1 VPEERKL
8 VSVLFADTVGSTAL
22 GAEHDPE
29 LIRSTM
35 ARYFERMRTIAE
47 RHGGTVEKYIGDA
60 VMVVFGVPRVH
71 DDDAERAVRAGLAM
85 RDELAELNRELAV
98 ELAAR
103 VGVNSGEAVAETS
116 EASQFLVTGD
126 VVNVAARIQQGADVG
141 EVVVG
146 ALTEQLTRV
155 AIEYRPHEPIVAKGK
170 TAPLAVFT
178 AVRAKSAIP
187 SQARGLPA
195 MRAALVGRERE
206 LKLLLDTIERA
217 KAERA
222 VHVFTLLG
230 EPGVGK
236 SRLVG
241 EVLARLRDKSAL
253 LRGRCLPYGAGITYW
268 PLMEILRAQAGIA
281 STDDRAS
288 ALANLD
294 AHLSLVLPTS
304 ADVQPVRARMLVLLG
319 LESPSV
325 AIPDVSPDRVH
336 AEIGWALRRYL
347 EALTATRTAVIVIDD
362 LQWAE
367 PALIEVI
374 DGILDRMRG
383 VPLALICVA
392 RPELT
397 ETHPRWSAGRT
408 NASTIT
414 LEGLDAAE
422 TTTLISRLLDIDDLP
437 AALRT
442 QIAVRSE
449 GNPLFCEE
457 FLRMLI
463 EDGRVIQKGGR
474 WQATPDAAAVAVPET
489 IVALLA
495 ASIDRL
501 DPHEKRALQLASII
515 GEQFNIAEV
524 TALADDASPASLDAL
539 ERKGLIL
546 EDRDA
551 GGAGAMRFKHLLVR
565 EVAYGSLA
573 KADRA
578 PLHERFATA
587 LAAEAGDRRGEFAEI
602 LAHHAEQAFT
612 LSAELRLPRD
622 VLVPRAA
629 RAGAAAVALAER
641 AEQRGDLALMN
652 RFLAVA
658 ARAATAADDPDLRDR
673 TAYLRVRALLLA
685 GNYEEARPAAAAGL
699 AAARATGD
707 PIRTARIART
717 LAYAEM
723 WGGTVDDVR
732 TAGEAAL
739 ELSIAAADDAG
750 VLEIQALGLEWHWGA
765 GQYSKY
771 VELGEALIERA
782 QALGDEVQAAQI
794 MKRVAGAARILGRL
808 DLADRFTA
816 RARAIAQR
824 FGLRALLRELLSGEA
839 TGAWLTGDAEAA
851 LAMLD
856 EVGREA
862 AEDGDGQRLVYVG
875 RRSAEIHEGEA
886 RYEEAVVAGIA
897 ALAASVRT
905 GERWNRSEIHGHL
918 AVNLLRVGRTK
929 EAEAH
934 AAEATAMLRGADDIA
949 GVSEEL
955 WMRAHLLASKGDDE
969 GADAVFRAAL
979 ASAERGEF
987 VQLHASTRLDH
998 AEFLLTRGRVSEAAA
1013 LLADIDRLAPP
1024 PPWNYRSTR
1033 RRALAASV
1041 AGQVTTRAK
1050 RTP

>member
-1 VPEERKL
+1 M
-8 VSVLFADTVGSTAL
+8 LFADTVGSTAL

-29 LIRSTM
+29 LVRSTM

-60 VMVVFGVPRVH
+60 IMVVFGVPRVH

-85 RDELAELNRELAV
+85 RDELAELNRELAL

-103 VGVNSGEAVAETS
+103 VGINSGEAVAETS
-116 EASQFLVTGD
+116 AASQFLVTGD

-170 TAPLAVFT
+170 AAPLAAFT

-241 EVLARLRDKSAL
+241 EVLARLHDDAAL

-268 PLMEILRAQAGIA
+268 PLMEILRAQAGISGA
-281 STDDRAS
+281 DDRAT
-288 ALANLD
+288 ALVNLD
-294 AHLSLVLPTS
+294 AHLAGVLSKS
-304 ADVQPVRARMLVLLG
+304 ADLPAVRARMLVLLG
-319 LESPSV
+319 LESPTA

-347 EALTATRTAVIVIDD
+347 EGLTATRTAVIVIDD

-367 PALIEVI
+367 PALIEAI

-392 RPELT
+392 RPELG

-408 NASTIT
+408 NASTMT

-437 AALRT
+437 AALRK

-463 EDGRVIQKGGR
+463 EDGRVVQRGGR
-474 WQATPDAAAVAVPET
+474 WQATPDAATVAVPET

-501 DPHEKRALQLASII
+501 GPEEKRALQLASII
-515 GEQFNIAEV
+515 GERFNLAEV
-524 TALADDASPASLDAL
+524 RALADDASAVALDAL
-539 ERKGLIL
+539 ERRGLIL
-546 EDRDA
+546 EDREV

-578 PLHERFATA
+578 PLHERFAAA
-587 LAAEAGDRRGEFAEI
+587 LAAEAGDRRDEFAEI

-612 LSAELRLPRD
+612 LSAELRLPRE

-641 AEQRGDLALMN
+641 AEQRGDLALMQ
-652 RFLAVA
+652 RFLATA
-658 ARAATAADDPDLRDR
+658 ERATPVADDPELRDR
-673 TAYLRVRALLLA
+673 SVFLRVRALLLA
-685 GNYEEARPAAAAGL
+685 GNYEAARPAAAAAL

-707 PIRTARIART
+707 LTRAARIART
-717 LAYAEM
+717 LAFTEM
-723 WGGTVDDVR
+723 WSGTVEDFR
-732 TAGEAAL
+732 STGETAL
-739 ELSIAAADDAG
+739 ELSVAAGDAAG
-750 VLEIQALGLEWHWGA
+750 VLEMEALGLEWHWG
-765 GQYSKY
+765 GGSFSKY
-771 VELGEALIERA
+771 VELGAELSERAKAMGNEAL
-782 QALGDEVQAAQI
+782 AAQI
-794 MKRVAGAARILGRL
+794 LKRIASAASIAGKLEVAGRYAAEAREIAERLG
-808 DLADRFTA
+808 F
-816 RARAIAQR
+816 
-824 FGLRALLRELLSGEA
+824 RALLRELRSGA
-839 TGAWLTGDAEAA
+839 ASRLWLEGDAAAA
-851 LAMLD
+851 LAVLE
-856 EVGREA
+856 EVRVEA
-862 AEDGDGQRLVYVG
+862 AGDGDGQRLVFVA
-875 RRSAEIHEGEA
+875 RRKGEILEREG
-886 RYEEAVVAGIA
+886 RYEEAVLAWTD
-897 ALAASVRT
+897 ALAESERT
-905 GERWNRSEIHGHL
+905 GERWNRSEIHSHL
-918 AVNLLRVGRTK
+918 AVSLLRVGRTK
-929 EAEAH
+929 DAEAQ
-934 AAEATAMLRGADDIA
+934 AAKAAAMLRSQDDIA
-949 GVSEEL
+949 GVAEEQ
-955 WMRAHLLASKGDDE
+955 WMRAHVLAAKGDDA
-969 GADAVFRAAL
+969 GADAAFLSAI
-979 ASAERGEF
+979 ASVERGEF
-987 VQLHASTRLDH
+987 IPLRTSIRLDR
-998 AEFLLTRGRVSEAAA
+998 AEFLLARGRRSDAAA
-1013 LLADIDRLAPP
+1013 VLAEVERLAPP
-1024 PPWNYRSTR
+1024 PPWNYLATR
-1033 RRALAASV
+1033 RRALAAAV
-1041 AGQVTTRAK
+1041 AGQMTRA
-1050 RTP
+1050 TGTL

>member
-29 LIRSTM
+29 LVRSTM

-116 EASQFLVTGD
+116 AASQFLVTGD

-241 EVLARLRDKSAL
+241 EVLARLRDDPVL
-253 LRGRCLPYGAGITYW
+253 MRGRCLPYGAGITYW

-281 STDDRAS
+281 GTDDRAS

-294 AHLSLVLPTS
+294 AHLALVLPKA

-408 NASTIT
+408 NASTMT

-437 AALRT
+437 AELRT

-474 WQATPDAAAVAVPET
+474 WQATPDAATVAVPES

-501 DPHEKRALQLASII
+501 DPQEKRALQLASII

-524 TALADDASPASLDAL
+524 TGLADDASPAALDAL

-546 EDRDA
+546 EDREA

-587 LAAEAGDRRGEFAEI
+587 LAAEAGDRRDEFAEI

-612 LSAELRLPRD
+612 LSADLRLPRD

-641 AEQRGDLALMN
+641 AEQRGDLALMR

-658 ARAATAADDPDLRDR
+658 ERAATSADDRDLRDR

-685 GNYEEARPAAAAGL
+685 GNYEEARPAAAAAL
-699 AAARATGD
+699 AAARAAGD
-707 PIRTARIART
+707 PIRMARIART

-723 WGGTVDDVR
+723 WGGTVDDIR

-750 VLEIQALGLEWHWGA
+750 VLEIQALGLEWQWGA

-771 VELGEALIERA
+771 IELGEALIERA

-808 DLADRFTA
+808 DFADRSTA

-824 FGLRALLRELLSGEA
+824 FGLRALLRELHSGEA

-851 LAMLD
+851 LAILD

-886 RYEEAVVAGIA
+886 RYEEAVVAGMV

-934 AAEATAMLRGADDIA
+934 AAEATAMVRGADDIA

-955 WMRAHLLASKGDDE
+955 WMRAHLLASKGDDA
-969 GADAVFRAAL
+969 GADAAFRAAL

-987 VQLHASTRLDH
+987 VQLHTSTRLDH
-998 AEFLLTRGRVSEAAA
+998 AEFLLTRGRVSEAAG

-1033 RRALAASV
+1033 RRALAAAV